1 MPKQVSLPK
10 SDTVQ
15 CLSLLAIGACTYAS
29 LLALGAAA
37 EAAPTYKAKTLAT
50 GLESPRGVAIAPNG
64 NLVLSEA
71 GRGGNGSCLTTATG
85 NSVCYGTS
93 GALGLFNFSTNSYSR
108 AITGLPSLAKQTSPY
123 DDATGLNKLTFNGS
137 GQLMGVYGNEGGASP
152 FPGPEG
158 QWFGPDSLHRPGWQH
173 REPPGQHHCF

>member
-50 GLESPRGVAIAPNG
+50 GLESPRGVAIGPNG

-85 NSVCYGTS
+85 NSVCYGPAGPWACSTS
-93 GALGLFNFSTNSYSR
+93 QPTL
-108 AITGLPSLAKQTSPY
+108 IPVQSP
-123 DDATGLNKLTFNGS
+123 
-137 GQLMGVYGNEGGASP
+137 ASP
-152 FPGPEG
+152 PWRSKPLRMTM
-158 QWFGPDSLHRPGWQH
+158 QPV
-173 REPPGQHHCF
+173 